1 MPTFVHSIAELRNR
15 FSYNPKTGLI
25 RWRDVPFIEWARG
38 RAQSK
43 QGHYLR
49 WRREKAGKI
58 VKFTSKNQIFHRKA
72 CYSAPRLAWALH
84 YGSHPGEGF
93 RVISKDGDPTNTK
106 IDNLE
111 RVSDKVYGIRVAQ
124 ALSEKKKKDNKY
136 RDVPKY
142 KQSAEIL
149 RKWMVYNPTTG
160 NLHWDDIGWK
170 DWKKFNKR
178 TSPDAH
184 DLWLHEMADKVVEF
198 YPGRNGDQVLKFKGV
213 YYERKM
219 LTFAIVRGYHI
230 TNAVYLFHKD
240 GDETNFRIENLKVSV
255 RGDWVDP
262 DEEEGYEDHKI
273 SSKPCTIEGA
283 EWIDDDEEINE
294 DEVEE

>member
-1 MPTFVHSIAELRNR
+1 MHEEASMPVFVHSIAELRNR
-15 FSYNPKTGLI
+15 FSYDPKTGDL

-43 QGHYLR
+43 QGFYLR
-49 WRREKAGKI
+49 WRREKAGKR
-58 VKFTSKNQIFHRKA
+58 VKFTAKNQLSYRTA

-84 YGSHPGEGF
+84 YGKHPEEKV
-93 RVISKDGDPTNTK
+93 RVVTKDGNPENLK

-111 RVSDKVYGIRVAQ
+111 IVTDQVYGIRAAQ
-124 ALSEKKKKDNKY
+124 ALSEKKKKKY

-142 KQSAEIL
+142 KQRASVL
-149 RKWMVYNPTTG
+149 RKWFYYNPTTG

-170 DWKKFNKR
+170 DWKRLNKK
-178 TSPDAH
+178 TNADAH

-198 YPGRNGDQVLKFKGV
+198 YTGRNGDQVLKFKQV

-230 TNAVYLFHKD
+230 TNAVYLYHKD
-240 GDETNFRIENLKVSV
+240 GDETNFRIENLAMSI

-262 DEEEGYEDHKI
+262 DDED
-273 SSKPCTIEGA
+273 
-283 EWIDDDEEINE
+283 EWPDDEE
-294 DEVEE
+294 VEE